1 MRIALI
7 GLGKMGANMARRL
20 CRGGIEVVGYNRSP
34 DIVTQL
40 EKEEGLL
47 PATSLEKAIVQLPSP
62 RIVWLMLPSG
72 EVTESVIEALTTTLS
87 SGDILIDGGN
97 ANYHDSQRRA
107 SLLAEKGIGFVDA
120 GTSGGV
126 WGLDNGYCMM
136 VGGDEAHVKPITPL
150 LKILAPAADKG
161 WAHVGPAGAG
171 HFTKMIHNGIEYGM
185 MQAMAEGFALLQG
198 KEEFQIDLAEVAEI
212 WRHGSVVRSWLLD
225 LSAEFL
231 QEDQKLENI
240 SAYVADSGE
249 GRWTAEESIAQG
261 TPTPVMTLA
270 LLMRFASQNQ
280 EGYGNKML
288 AMMRNAFGGHGYKN
302 RE

>member
-20 CRGGIEVVGYNRSP
+20 CRGGIEVVGYNRSSS
-34 DIVTQL
+34 IVSQL

-47 PATSLEKAIVQLPSP
+47 PAASLEKAIVQLPSP

-72 EVTESVIEALTTTLS
+72 ATTESTIELLAGLLS
-87 SGDILIDGGN
+87 GGDILIDGGN

-107 SLLAEKGIGFVDA
+107 TQLAKNDIGFVDA

-136 VGGDEAHVKPITPL
+136 VGGDEAHVKPIEPL
-150 LKILAPAADKG
+150 LKILAPADDKG
-161 WAHVGPAGAG
+161 WAHVGPPGAG
-171 HFTKMIHNGIEYGM
+171 HFTKMVHNGIEYGM
-185 MQAMAEGFALLQG
+185 MQAMAEGFSLLQG
-198 KEEFQIDLAEVAEI
+198 KEEFQIDLANVAEI

-249 GRWTAEESIAQG
+249 GRWTAEEGIAQG

-280 EGYGNKML
+280 AGYGNKML

-302 RE
+302 KE

>member
-1 MRIALI
+1 MRIAMI

-20 CRGGIEVVGYNRSP
+20 CRGGIEVVGYNRSSS
-34 DIVTQL
+34 IISQL

-47 PATSLEKAIVQLPSP
+47 PAASLEKALVQLPSP

-72 EVTESVIEALTTTLS
+72 ATTESTIELLAGLLGP
-87 SGDILIDGGN
+87 GDILIDGGN

-107 SLLAEKGIGFVDA
+107 AQLAKNNIGFVDA

-136 VGGDEAHVKPITPL
+136 VGGDEAHVKPIEPL
-150 LKILAPAADKG
+150 LKILAPAENKG
-161 WAHVGPAGAG
+161 WAHVGPVGAG
-171 HFTKMIHNGIEYGM
+171 HFSKMIHNGIEYGM
-185 MQAMAEGFALLQG
+185 MQAMAEGFSLLQG
-198 KEEFQIDLAEVAEI
+198 KQEFQFDLAEVAEI

-231 QEDQKLENI
+231 REDQKLENI
-240 SAYVADSGE
+240 SSYVADSGE
-249 GRWTAEESIAQG
+249 GRWTLEESIAQG
-261 TPTPVMTLA
+261 IPTPVMALA
-270 LLMRFASQNQ
+270 LNMRFASQNPDN
-280 EGYGNKML
+280 YSYKIL